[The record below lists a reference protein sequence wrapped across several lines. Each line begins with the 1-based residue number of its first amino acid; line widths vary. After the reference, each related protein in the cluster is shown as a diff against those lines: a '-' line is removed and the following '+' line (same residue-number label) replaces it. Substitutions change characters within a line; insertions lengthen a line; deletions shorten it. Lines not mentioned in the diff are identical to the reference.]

1 MICGSLVLGQDSLRI
16 PCPQN
21 RAIGLRSVGNH
32 DNVTVGRRKTLRVI
46 FDTFR
51 GCHQGE
57 GLVAYVV
64 KKARDENVLLDV
76 PGAILSIAF
85 ALPMELLVPKLKI
98 WRRIFWCDLEFRV
111 IEKAVINN
119 GNRILISLRSGEKH
133 SIEAW
138 RHSVQVQ

>member
-1 MICGSLVLGQDSLRI
+1 M
-16 PCPQN
+16 
-21 RAIGLRSVGNH
+21 
-32 DNVTVGRRKTLRVI
+32 
-46 FDTFR
+46 
-51 GCHQGE
+51 
-57 GLVAYVV
+57 AYVV

-138 RHSVQVQ
+138 RHSVQIQ